1 MLEVQELTKAEL
13 NEVTGGF
20 RNFLHGYFV
29 SKAMDSYV
37 DWVQGGAGGWQ
48 VEYNGTGYDDP
59 LL

>member
-1 MLEVQELTKAEL
+1 MKFEELTQIEL
-13 NEVTGGF
+13 EYVSGGF
-20 RNFLHGYFV
+20 RNFMLGYFV

-37 DWVQGGAGGWQ
+37 DWVQGGAGGWK